1 LCFLSRLRYSKCS
14 WEPYGNVKGHEVD
27 AFIENQKQKERNKKE
42 EEEDETVTPWI
53 REDWDR
59 MIEKTGGKFA
69 LENLQ
74 PSTTVYDICD
84 EWVKGS
90 EGMPSIDYLEHR
102 FGLDPNTWL
111 KIVDAPSPGVPEYY
125 RRRAILVEIERL
137 ENDEKL
143 SPEEALKKVED
154 RRVRNGWSIRQLSSV
169 LQKKQKEREVEKKE
183 QK

>member
-1 LCFLSRLRYSKCS
+1 MFYISYLFFCSFSDLRDT
-14 WEPYGNVKGHEVD
+14 WEPCEKGDEVYP
-27 AFIENQKQKERNKKE
+27 FIERQKKE
-42 EEEDETVTPWI
+42 KEEDETVTPWI

-111 KIVDAPSPGVPEYY
+111 TIVDARSPGVLEYY
-125 RRRAILVEIERL
+125 RRRAIVVGIERL
-137 ENDEKL
+137 EDDKKL
-143 SPEEALKKVED
+143 SPEEALKMMED
-154 RRVRNGWSIRQLSSV
+154 RRVRKGWSIRQLAEF
-169 LQKKQKEREVEKKE
+169 LQKKQKKREVGKKEKK
-183 QK
+183 